1 MLEQEKNE
9 EIISHLKQIGEKI
22 GVLENKI
29 IAQEE
34 RLNKIESTKEPATVN
49 VPVPQSQNPI
59 YSSSLLPD
67 QKKTADNSQKVKKNE
82 DNSLEQN
89 IGGKLFAKI
98 GIAALVIGV
107 AFFIKYAF
115 DNNWINETGRVVIG
129 IIVGI
134 VLLFLGNK
142 TSKKYFTYSQILS
155 GGGISILYLSIFA
168 TFNFYHLIS
177 QPIAFFIMA
186 LITAMGIAMSF
197 YYDSVFLIVI
207 SIIGGFST
215 PFLLST
221 GVNNQFGLFFYILI
235 LDSAILFVSF
245 FKKWRE
251 FNIVGFI
258 GTVLVFSIWFSQ
270 FYTSSQLFST
280 IFFLTIFF
288 IIYSISSLIFN
299 LIYKEKSSG
308 IEQFLTLMSGVIY
321 FASSYAILNRDYHD
335 FMGLFS
341 IIIAIYYLIWV
352 VIVRKA
358 TPDDVSLYGF
368 LVSLAIGFIT
378 LAIPIQ
384 FKQNLITIGWL
395 IEAVILLTLGLKI
408 RKDTVKSFGV
418 AVFLL
423 TATKLLF
430 VDSMAGKPED
440 LIVFNKIFLTFI
452 FAIVGGYLMTYLIK
466 KYSSGDSAK
475 ESFFQPKSIVVM
487 FIIIANFFTLFSIS
501 REVNFYYEK
510 QINGM
515 KKELSNLSPNYSGVH
530 YNTPQFK
537 SVNDSIEKI
546 ENKKSITL
554 SLFWLL
560 YGIILIGIG
569 IIKRSKILRIGGL
582 AVLMISILKLFFYDL
597 WSLGT
602 LYRIISSI
610 SLGVVLLSISFVYQK
625 YRDKLKEIISVD

>member
-22 GVLENKI
+22 SVLENKI

-34 RLNKIESTKEPATVN
+34 RLNKIESAKEPVIVN
-49 VPVPQSQNPI
+49 VSAPQSQNPI
-59 YSSSLLPD
+59 YSSSLLSD
-67 QKKTADNSQKVKKNE
+67 QKEIADNSQKVKKNE

-115 DNNWINETGRVVIG
+115 DNNWINETGRVAIG
-129 IIVGI
+129 VIVGL

-168 TFNFYHLIS
+168 AFNFYHLIS
-177 QPIAFFIMA
+177 QPVAFFVMA

-197 YYDSVFLIVI
+197 YYDSVFLIVV

-258 GTVLVFSIWFSQ
+258 GTILVFSVWFSQ
-270 FYTSSQLFST
+270 FYTNSQLFST

-321 FASSYAILNRDYHD
+321 FASSYTILNRDYHD

-341 IIIAIYYLIWV
+341 VIIAIYYLIWV
-352 VIVRKA
+352 VIVRKT

-384 FKQNLITIGWL
+384 FKQNIITIGWL

-423 TATKLLF
+423 AATKLLF
-430 VDSMAGKPED
+430 VDSMAGKPDD
-440 LIVFNKIFLTFI
+440 LVVFNKIFLTFI
-452 FAIVGGYLMTYLIK
+452 FAIAGGYLMTYLIK
-466 KYSSGDSAK
+466 KYSSEDSAK
-475 ESFFQPKSIVVM
+475 ESFFQTKSIIIM

-510 QINGM
+510 QVNGM
-515 KKELSNLSPNYSGVH
+515 KKELSNPSLNYSGVH

-537 SVNDSIEKI
+537 GVNDSIEKI

-582 AVLMISILKLFFYDL
+582 AVLMISISKLFFYDL

-625 YRDKLKEIISVD
+625 YKDKLKEIISVD